1 MEKQKQT
8 FERVAHGFF
17 LAVTVGGVLLMTVY
31 LIVSGLP
38 AIREIG
44 LVDFLFGDTW
54 AATAAEPRFGI
65 LPFLLTSGWG
75 RADRCTR
82 GLFRRRLPGKTPFS
96 PFGTRGSASRRNIKN
111 GSLSGSSAWTKAAP
125 NKAAAPALVL
135 PSSSTPPGSTGAI
148 SG

>member
-65 LPFLLTSGWG
+65 LPFLLTSVSGMAG
-75 RADRCTR
+75 AMLIGVPVGYFAAVYLAKRRSHRSGHGDRHPAGISRT
-82 GLFRRRLPGKTPFS
+82 GL
-96 PFGTRGSASRRNIKN
+96 
-111 GSLSGSSAWTKAAP
+111 
-125 NKAAAPALVL
+125 
-135 PSSSTPPGSTGAI
+135 
-148 SG
+148 